1 MGVVIFIR
9 EQKQIEVPDGTTIL
23 EAEIQAGLCP
33 DAPCGGQGKCGKC
46 LVKING
52 EIVKACQTLVHSEMK
67 VDTLISS
74 QKHAILTEGLN
85 RPVAFKPGLFIHP
98 VKLEKAIAGDNRSDW
113 ERLVTEV
120 RKTSGLEMT
129 HVEPNLKLAASLF
142 DKRKEGEDWFAIH
155 TRDSILELKK
165 EKPKAYMTAFDIGTT
180 TVVGYLMNAENGTVC
195 AI

>member
-74 QKHAILTEGLN
+74 QKHAILT
-85 RPVAFKPGLFIHP
+85 
-98 VKLEKAIAGDNRSDW
+98 VKFLLLLAIVMFSH
-113 ERLVTEV
+113 
-120 RKTSGLEMT
+120 S
-129 HVEPNLKLAASLF
+129 AASP
-142 DKRKEGEDWFAIH
+142 
-155 TRDSILELKK
+155 S
-165 EKPKAYMTAFDIGTT
+165 
-180 TVVGYLMNAENGTVC
+180 
-195 AI
+195 

>member
-23 EAEIQAGLCP
+23 EAEIQAELCP

-46 LVKING
+46 LVKVNG
-52 EIVKACQTLVHSEMK
+52 EIVKACQTPVQGEMK

-113 ERLVTEV
+113 SV
-120 RKTSGLEMT
+120 
-129 HVEPNLKLAASLF
+129 
-142 DKRKEGEDWFAIH
+142 W
-155 TRDSILELKK
+155 
-165 EKPKAYMTAFDIGTT
+165 
-180 TVVGYLMNAENGTVC
+180 
-195 AI
+195 